1 MSRTLS
7 IAVLSFALAAP
18 LAAQQTT
25 PTAAPAPSGQ
35 VAVATPRP
43 SSGIGTAQGGGGRG
57 GAVVTASPTMNRI
70 TPDPRF
76 DTAETNIEVTVTI
89 HDAQGAQSTADGRAS
104 SGKSMKKTVSM
115 LIANGSSAR
124 VRSTGVAGP
133 QAGPRASNP
142 DLNADVSVQLLK
154 SGLIR
159 VGLVLTYTPETTD
172 NQSQLS
178 QVSQQATALLKDGQ
192 PLTLTQAADPTYGM
206 RTVAVELTAK
216 ILK

>member
-1 MSRTLS
+1 M
-7 IAVLSFALAAP
+7 
-18 LAAQQTT
+18 AAQQTA
-25 PTAAPAPSGQ
+25 PTAAPSGQ
-35 VAVATPRP
+35 VAVATPQVA
-43 SSGIGTAQGGGGRG
+43 SGTGTAQGGGGGRG
-57 GAVVTASPTMNRI
+57 GAIVAAPTMNRV

-76 DTAETNIEVTVTI
+76 DTADANIEVTVTI
-89 HDAQGAQSTADGRAS
+89 HDTQGAQSGTDGRAT

-115 LIANGSSAR
+115 MIANGSSAR

-133 QAGPRASNP
+133 QAGPRASSP
-142 DLNADVSVQLLK
+142 DLNADASVQLLK

-178 QVSQQATALLKDGQ
+178 QVSQQATVLLKDGQ
-192 PLTLTQAADPTYGM
+192 PLTLTQAADPTNGM
-206 RTVAVELTAK
+206 RTVAVEVTAK